1 MTSNINEIKDLYT
14 LFYQVNK
21 KMKQLLLEDSKRHM
35 MDAEPT
41 WFISIIEDEIAPAIE
56 HLLDQA
62 DADPC
67 DEDGE
72 PPMTADEMHT
82 AAWQQHQLLH
92 K

>member
-1 MTSNINEIKDLYT
+1 
-14 LFYQVNK
+14 
-21 KMKQLLLEDSKRHM
+21 MKQLLLEDSKRHM

-82 AAWQQHQLLH
+82 AAWQQHQLMH
-92 K
+92 S